1 MNFILDINICLNV
14 PTGTQEL
21 IAKQVGFY
29 RYVYFKSFGIVME
42 RQRINTDY
50 IPRKRLTISV
60 GNYFLHDE
68 ASLKILLTIG
78 NEGPAIVKYINLI

>member
-42 RQRINTDY
+42 RQRINTGY
-50 IPRKRLTISV
+50 IPRKL
-60 GNYFLHDE
+60 
-68 ASLKILLTIG
+68 
-78 NEGPAIVKYINLI
+78 